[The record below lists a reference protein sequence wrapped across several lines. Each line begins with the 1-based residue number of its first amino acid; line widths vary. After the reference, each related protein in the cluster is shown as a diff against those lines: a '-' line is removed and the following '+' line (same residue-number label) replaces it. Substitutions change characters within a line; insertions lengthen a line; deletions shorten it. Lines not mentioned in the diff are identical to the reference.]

1 MSDEGLHVVDRE
13 NLTTRVYDELRNALM
28 EGRFRPKHRFKLR
41 ELAQSLGV
49 SVTPV
54 REALMQLVRE
64 RALEMKAARS
74 IEVAQLTLAQ
84 YTELREIRY
93 LLEGLAAEKAATLIT
108 AGEIRDLTRL
118 HQQLRSAEKEG
129 RWSEAVRVNWE
140 FHHTICR
147 AADMP
152 ELLSIIETIWLRNG
166 PLLNMQYPHAPP
178 TYPGLHQHINVI
190 EGLKARD
197 PTAVREAVRA
207 DIREGGAGLVRLL
220 GFMEAG
226 QQPPAA
232 VKKRRA

>member
-1 MSDEGLHVVDRE
+1 MSDEGLHMVDRE

-118 HQQLRSAEKEG
+118 HQQLRSAE
-129 RWSEAVRVNWE
+129 
-140 FHHTICR
+140 
-147 AADMP
+147 
-152 ELLSIIETIWLRNG
+152 
-166 PLLNMQYPHAPP
+166 
-178 TYPGLHQHINVI
+178 
-190 EGLKARD
+190 
-197 PTAVREAVRA
+197 
-207 DIREGGAGLVRLL
+207 
-220 GFMEAG
+220 
-226 QQPPAA
+226 
-232 VKKRRA
+232 